1 MGRAD
6 KSARIVAAIRDI
18 QSGAIRDY
26 SKAAEKHEVDRT
38 TISKRIRGLT
48 KSKKDSLSFWCQCL
62 TDPQEEVLIERINS
76 LTDRGM
82 LPTSHI
88 VENLAQEI
96 KGKEVG
102 KN

>member
-1 MGRAD
+1 MGRVD

-62 TDPQEEVLIERINS
+62 TDSQEEVLIERINS

-82 LPTSHI
+82 PLTSYI
-88 VENLAQEI
+88 VENLAREI